1 MSYSMVKELSRIQDQ
16 KRRATVRYT
25 KIMVRKSALEE
36 LFSVPSPWSS
46 RWSSRVICFPKYSK
60 CMSLLGPREKS
71 ALLAWMSTRSNVRF
85 ESRQKITLSID
96 QTRDKSEQR
105 IVPEEFSP
113 SIIGR
118 LLSFFCTSSCNH
130 RPSCFQK
137 SSLFSSSR
145 KRVRSVILLP
155 LYWREASCWRQGRLI
170 WSSSGKLVSSLVKKL
185 RTGCFIVGSSTTG
198 GEGFPS
204 NKKERERDSS
214 DPVTASFGW
223 IKIYQ
228 PPPPPHATIF
238 RWGT

>member
-1 MSYSMVKELSRIQDQ
+1 MSYSIMVKELSRIQDQ

-25 KIMVRKSALEE
+25 KIMVRKSVLEE

-118 LLSFFCTSSCNH
+118 LWVFSVPP
-130 RPSCFQK
+130 RPATIAPPVPR
-137 SSLFSSSR
+137 SR
-145 KRVRSVILLP
+145 RCLYPPGRIKSVIL

-170 WSSSGKLVSSLVKKL
+170 
-185 RTGCFIVGSSTTG
+185 
-198 GEGFPS
+198 
-204 NKKERERDSS
+204 
-214 DPVTASFGW
+214 
-223 IKIYQ
+223 
-228 PPPPPHATIF
+228 
-238 RWGT
+238 